1 MSSAN
6 RPTLGPLEHS
16 VMQVLWLRGTGTAEE
31 VRQALAATHELK
43 ESTVR
48 TILRRLEEKGYL
60 AHDVAGRTYVY
71 RPVVEPRNLA
81 AGQVRG
87 IIERFC
93 RGSVENLLV
102 GMVDEDLITPEKLRE
117 LADRIAE
124 TEGQQKKR
132 RRRK

>member
-1 MSSAN
+1 MSKRN

-16 VMQVLWLRGTGTAEE
+16 VMQVLWSRQQGTAEE
-31 VRQALAATHELK
+31 VRQALAGTQELK

-60 AHDVAGRTYVY
+60 CHDVEGRTYIY
-71 RPVVEPRNLA
+71 RPRIEPQSVA

-93 RGSVENLLV
+93 RGSVEKLLV

-124 TEGQQKKR
+124 TEGQQKKP